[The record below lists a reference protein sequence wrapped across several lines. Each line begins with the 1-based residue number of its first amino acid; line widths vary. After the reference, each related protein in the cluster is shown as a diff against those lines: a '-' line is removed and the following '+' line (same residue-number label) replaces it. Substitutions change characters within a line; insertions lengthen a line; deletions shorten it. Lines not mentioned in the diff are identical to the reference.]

1 MWNRIGRWIAPALM
15 ALGSIG
21 GLAFAWSSTL
31 DYSRHL
37 DRQVHD
43 LRCGFVPGLAAAPGA
58 DEGCRAAI
66 YSPYAALMRD
76 KIWGGVPISLFAV
89 GAFAFFAAFAVYLLL
104 AGRGASKYAVKT
116 AGFLAIAPFIV
127 SLVMAYLSATRLGMF
142 CKTCMGIYFS
152 STALFV
158 GGLLGLL
165 ALSRET
171 SSLQADAD
179 AGPSSA
185 PAPRAFGAL
194 GLVPGWLALL
204 ACAALLPPVAYAKG
218 APNHDEKISSCGK
231 LSKPLTEKSEA
242 GMKLSLTRTVAAGSR
257 TPVTLMVDPLCPSCR
272 ALHRRLDTEGYLE
285 QMDTT
290 IVLFPLDSS
299 CNWMVER
306 DVHPGACQVAKAMLC
321 AEPKNQ
327 AVQVLEWAYDQQEL
341 LISTAKMQGAKA
353 IDGYIEGS
361 FPGLAACMK
370 EKATT
375 KKLDEMLRFAVD
387 NRLPVSTPQLF
398 LGDVHMCDEDTDMGL
413 VYSLRK
419 LAPQLKARTF

>member
-15 ALGSIG
+15 TLGSLG

-89 GAFAFFAAFAVYLLL
+89 GTFSFFAAFSLYLLL
-104 AGRGASKYAVKT
+104 SGRGASKYAVKT
-116 AGFLAIAPFIV
+116 GAVLAVGPFLV
-127 SLVMAYLSATRLGMF
+127 SLLMAYLSATRLGTF

-152 STALFV
+152 STALFI
-158 GGLLGLL
+158 GGLLAFL
-165 ALSRET
+165 ALGRET
-171 SSLQADAD
+171 SGAVGGEATEPNNA
-179 AGPSSA
+179 AGPRS
-185 PAPRAFGAL
+185 FGNMA
-194 GLVPGWLALL
+194 LVPGWLALL
-204 ACAALLPPVAYAKG
+204 ACAALAPPLAYAKG
-218 APNHDEKISSCGK
+218 APNHDEKIAACGK
-231 LSKPLTEKSEA
+231 VPKPITDKSDL
-242 GMKLSLTRTVAAGSR
+242 GLKLSLTRATSNGPK

-272 ALHRRLDTEGYLE
+272 ALHRRLDTEGFLE

-290 IVLFPLDSS
+290 VVLFPLDSS
-299 CNWMVER
+299 CNWMVDR

-321 AEPKNQ
+321 ANAKGQ

-341 LISTAKMQGAKA
+341 LITTAKTQGAKA

-370 EKATT
+370 DKATT
-375 KKLDEMLRFAVD
+375 KKLDDMLRFAVD